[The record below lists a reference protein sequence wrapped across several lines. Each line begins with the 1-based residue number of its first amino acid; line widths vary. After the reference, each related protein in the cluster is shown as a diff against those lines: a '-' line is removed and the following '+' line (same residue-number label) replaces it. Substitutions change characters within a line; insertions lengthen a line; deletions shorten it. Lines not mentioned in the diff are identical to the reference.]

1 MDEFGPPATDA
12 LVPLLAA
19 FDAAATHG
27 HVTRGA
33 AALGVPQSSLSRRI
47 AALEALLEVE
57 LFQRAGRGVVLTPA
71 GRTLRDHT
79 AGLLPALDAAVRSVR
94 ADADP
99 DAGSVRFGF
108 PYTLGAVSV
117 PALLARFHRQA
128 PRVRLHL
135 VQGHGEALAERIR
148 GGTLDLAVIIPP
160 PADLPT
166 VVLGQQRIHLHVAE
180 GHRLAGR
187 ARVRLEELAAEPFI
201 ANPPGYQ
208 LRSLLDSWCAAAGF
222 TPRVQFE
229 ITEFDTLRAL
239 VAHGL
244 GVALLPDAEQPHPAT
259 AVVRLN
265 GRRQRAIGL
274 VSPRHRP
281 TPAVTRLREFLVAHA
296 GAIGAAVGQSP
307 ASPTSMP
314 RAASQGRG
322 STGP

>member
-1 MDEFGPPATDA
+1 MDELGGPPTDA

-19 FDAAATHG
+19 FDAAAAHG

-33 AALGVPQSSLSRRI
+33 AAMGVPQSTLSRRI
-47 AALEALLEVE
+47 ASLEALLEVE
-57 LFQRAGRGVVLTPA
+57 LFQPAGRGVVLTPA
-71 GRTLRDHT
+71 GRALREHT
-79 AGLLPALDAAVRSVR
+79 AGLLPSLDAAVRAVR

-99 DAGSVRFGF
+99 EAGLVRFGF
-108 PYTLGAVSV
+108 PYTLGPVSI

-128 PRVRLHL
+128 PRIRLHL
-135 VQGHGEALAERIR
+135 VQGHGEALADRIR
-148 GGTLDLAVIIPP
+148 AGDLDLAVIIPP

-166 VVLGQQRIHLHVAE
+166 VTLGEQRIHLHVAV

-187 ARVRLEELAAEPFI
+187 ARVRLADLSDEAFI

-259 AVVRLN
+259 AVVRLD
-265 GRRQRAIGL
+265 GRRRRAIGL

-281 TPAVTRLREFLVAHA
+281 TPAVARLREFLVAHA
-296 GAIGAAVGQSP
+296 GAIGAADQSP

-314 RAASQGRG
+314 RAASHGRG